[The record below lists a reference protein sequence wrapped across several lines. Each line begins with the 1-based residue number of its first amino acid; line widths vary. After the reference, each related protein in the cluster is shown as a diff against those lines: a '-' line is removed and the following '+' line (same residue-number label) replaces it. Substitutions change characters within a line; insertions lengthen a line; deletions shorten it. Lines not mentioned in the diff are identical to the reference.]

1 MKQSQLPLMI
11 GMFSVCV
18 LTMFCGIAQG
28 TQVTMQREGAV
39 QNIQE
44 NTVINED
51 LNSDGNH
58 LTFTP
63 ERRKDTKTSGTEGAK
78 GKGSANIQRYKPYKN
93 GEGEKK

>member
-1 MKQSQLPLMI
+1 MKQSQLAILI
-11 GMFSVCV
+11 GMFLVCV
-18 LTMFCGIAQG
+18 MTMFCGIAQG

-44 NTVINED
+44 STVINEE

-63 ERRKDTKTSGTEGAK
+63 ERRKDTKTSGTEDAK
-78 GKGSANIQRYKPYKN
+78 GKSSANIQRYKPYKN